1 MRMKEDHMRN
11 RLLKPGYNLQISTEN
26 QFIPNNAFYHNPSDI
41 LILISFLLYDRMKY
55 HRLTKEVR
63 ADTGYGSEEN
73 YEFMERLV

>member
-26 QFIPNNAFYHNPSDI
+26 QFITNNAFYHNPSDI
-41 LILISFLLYDRMKY
+41 LTLISFLLYDRMKY
-55 HRLTKEVR
+55 HQLTKEVR